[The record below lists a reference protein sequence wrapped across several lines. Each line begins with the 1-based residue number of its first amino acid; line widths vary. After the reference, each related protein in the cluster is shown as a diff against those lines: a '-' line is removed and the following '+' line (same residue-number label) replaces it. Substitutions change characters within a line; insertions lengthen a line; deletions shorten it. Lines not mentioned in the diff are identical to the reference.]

1 MLIAQTFCNIHF
13 IYVWNCKNSRCYKKL
28 QLLLDQSRLAV
39 LLILFFFGQKKSFL
53 WQIWQ
58 KRLLWLKSILCNH
71 NSVITLLSTHE
82 IIHVHNLA
90 AWQLGNFQFWHFSI
104 LVTFISSI
112 SFHLI
117 SLYQFHFIKI
127 YQIKK
132 KIENVPT
139 SHNINNIKTSTT
151 NTSCMDL
158 AIKKIST
165 WPTQK
170 KTEIFKTCNSQYF
183 FQKFHGLV
191 LGLVGLND
199 AKSIDVAQPIWPWGC
214 LT

>member
-82 IIHVHNLA
+82 II
-90 AWQLGNFQFWHFSI
+90 
-104 LVTFISSI
+104 LVTYGYLYSQKAQMQSGTLK
-112 SFHLI
+112 SFLFYWLNFRSFTAVVSTSFTAFLWPLKFTVI
-117 SLYQFHFIKI
+117 CI
-127 YQIKK
+127 YYTLPR
-132 KIENVPT
+132 IE
-139 SHNINNIKTSTT
+139 K
-151 NTSCMDL
+151 
-158 AIKKIST
+158 
-165 WPTQK
+165 
-170 KTEIFKTCNSQYF
+170 
-183 FQKFHGLV
+183 
-191 LGLVGLND
+191 
-199 AKSIDVAQPIWPWGC
+199 QP
-214 LT
+214 

>member
-82 IIHVHNLA
+82 IIHVRSRNNGASNQAITPSVVGTLA
-90 AWQLGNFQFWHFSI
+90 FWVFGNNWGK
-104 LVTFISSI
+104 T
-112 SFHLI
+112 
-117 SLYQFHFIKI
+117 
-127 YQIKK
+127 KK
-132 KIENVPT
+132 K
-139 SHNINNIKTSTT
+139 S
-151 NTSCMDL
+151 
-158 AIKKIST
+158 AIC
-165 WPTQK
+165 K
-170 KTEIFKTCNSQYF
+170 KTRFENLSGNQTFYRRIS
-183 FQKFHGLV
+183 
-191 LGLVGLND
+191 
-199 AKSIDVAQPIWPWGC
+199 
-214 LT
+214 

>member
-82 IIHVHNLA
+82 IIHGWNDPNRRVHVPKF
-90 AWQLGNFQFWHFSI
+90 G
-104 LVTFISSI
+104 
-112 SFHLI
+112 
-117 SLYQFHFIKI
+117 LYQLYIKLGS
-127 YQIKK
+127 
-132 KIENVPT
+132 ELLAT
-139 SHNINNIKTSTT
+139 SLPITFKAPNKRVGWNKR
-151 NTSCMDL
+151 
-158 AIKKIST
+158 ARG
-165 WPTQK
+165 
-170 KTEIFKTCNSQYF
+170 EIFRT
-183 FQKFHGLV
+183 
-191 LGLVGLND
+191 
-199 AKSIDVAQPIWPWGC
+199 W
-214 LT
+214 